1 MLSFISYKFPPSGG
15 SPSLGEHGCRNP
27 EVPQRSFFSFLF
39 SSPLIFCFL
48 LFSPS
53 LWLPLRWR
61 GPSLGSCCHSVAPSF
76 TWWENHPRVGRAWRP
91 VSLERGILV
100 IEGSS
105 TGTLSQCRSWCSQHI
120 TLASAS
126 GKREVHMGPYAS
138 IGWSFICVR
147 LRVKRAVLLSGPCVK
162 GGRRFRGACERIDP
176 G

>member
-1 MLSFISYKFPPSGG
+1 VNTGVAIPRYPSG
-15 SPSLGEHGCRNP
+15 L
-27 EVPQRSFFSFLF
+27 
-39 SSPLIFCFL
+39 SSPFFFPL
-48 LFSPS
+48 LSSTTFFYFSPS
-53 LWLPLRWR
+53 LWLPFRWR

-120 TLASAS
+120 TLAPAS